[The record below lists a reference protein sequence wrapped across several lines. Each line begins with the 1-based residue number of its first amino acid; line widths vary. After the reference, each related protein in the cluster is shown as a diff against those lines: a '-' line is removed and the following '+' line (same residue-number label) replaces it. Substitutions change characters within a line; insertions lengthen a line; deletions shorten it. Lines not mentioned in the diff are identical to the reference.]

1 MTAAVD
7 QSPAVT
13 TQATI
18 DALQGEGSRRRSL
31 KELAGPTA
39 VFVAFIG
46 LWYLLSLWALESV
59 FNKPAFLMPPP
70 HEVIADSFLN
80 NPKIRSE
87 MLKGLWLSAQVAFV
101 GLAIAIVLG
110 MSLAVLMSRARWI
123 ERSLFPYA
131 VALQATPILAFVPLI
146 GSFFG
151 FNFSARVMVCVVISL
166 FPIIA
171 NTLFG
176 LLSADV
182 GQHDLFTLHGAG
194 RATRLLKLQVPAALP
209 SIFTGFRI
217 SAGLSVIGAVVGDF
231 FFRQGEAGIGRLI
244 DVYRSRVQNPEM
256 FGAVLL
262 AALLGIVVFWLFGLL
277 SRLAVGRWH
286 ETTGQG

>member
-1 MTAAVD
+1 MT
-7 QSPAVT
+7 ST
-13 TQATI
+13 
-18 DALQGEGSRRRSL
+18 LGEGAALEARAKLAAGRPTPAGTPW
-31 KELAGPTA
+31 KERVGPFA
-39 VFVAFIG
+39 VFGLFIG
-46 LWYLLSLWALESV
+46 LWYLISGWAIDSV
-59 FNKPAFLMPPP
+59 FNKPKFLVPPP
-70 HEVIADSFLN
+70 HRVVNESFFAN
-80 NPKIRSE
+80 AKIRNE
-87 MLKGLWLSAQVAFV
+87 MLHGVWLSSQVAFL

-110 MSLAVLMSRARWI
+110 TSLAVLMSRARWI

-131 VALQATPILAFVPLI
+131 VALQAVPILAFVPLI

-151 FNFSARVMVCVVISL
+151 FNFTARVIVCVVIAL

-176 LLSADV
+176 LLSAET

-194 RATRLLKLQVPAALP
+194 RFKRLVKLQMPAALP

-244 DVYRSRVQNPEM
+244 DVYRSRTQNPQM
-256 FGAVLL
+256 FGAVIL
-262 AALLGIVVFWLFGLL
+262 AATLGIVVFWIFGFI
-277 SRLAVGRWH
+277 SKLAVGRWH
-286 ETTGQG
+286 ETTGQS

>member
-1 MTAAVD
+1 MAV
-7 QSPAVT
+7 
-13 TQATI
+13 
-18 DALQGEGSRRRSL
+18 L
-31 KELAGPTA
+31 
-39 VFVAFIG
+39 
-46 LWYLLSLWALESV
+46 
-59 FNKPAFLMPPP
+59 
-70 HEVIADSFLN
+70 
-80 NPKIRSE
+80 
-87 MLKGLWLSAQVAFV
+87 QVAFL
-101 GLAIAIVLG
+101 GLFIAIVLG

-131 VALQATPILAFVPLI
+131 VALQAVPILAFVPLI

-151 FNFSARVMVCVVISL
+151 FNFTARVIVCIVISL

-176 LLSADV
+176 LLSAEP

-194 RATRLLKLQVPAALP
+194 RLRRLLKLQLPAALP

-244 DVYRSRVQNPEM
+244 DVYRARNDNPQM

-262 AALLGIVVFWLFGLL
+262 AAALGIGVFALFGLL
-277 SRLAVGRWH
+277 GRLAVGRWH
-286 ETTGQG
+286 EVTGQS